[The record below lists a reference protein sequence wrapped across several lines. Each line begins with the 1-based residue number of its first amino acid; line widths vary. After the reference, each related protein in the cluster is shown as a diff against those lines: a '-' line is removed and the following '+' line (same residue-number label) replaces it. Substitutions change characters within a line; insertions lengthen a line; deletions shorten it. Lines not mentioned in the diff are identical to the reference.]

1 MVIGWVERQSS
12 RQQEH
17 LQNRT
22 RTSLRT
28 IDIMTYSFEP
38 FLKHLGTN
46 WYDDD
51 QLLQR
56 LLTHFAASAAR
67 DAGPALRDWGALCA
81 GTLRDLAEESARPE
95 NRPYLRQFDPYNRRV
110 DEIVLPAS
118 TTRALQIVEGE
129 HRLGAVRGDPHVFTA
144 QWYLY
149 FQNSEAGVSCSLACT
164 DGMVRALERLGDRPI
179 HADVVR
185 QVRESSAE
193 RYTHGAQ
200 FVTEIQGGSDAGAN
214 LLEARRVGER
224 WTLHG
229 QKWFCSN
236 INADYFLV
244 TGRPEGA
251 EPGGRGVALFLVP
264 AYSDENRRIR
274 NGYTIDRL
282 KDKLGTCELA
292 TAEVTFAGAEAHP
305 VGPLDR
311 GLANVTSLVL
321 VTSRVAC
328 IGVAAA
334 FLRRAE
340 RIATAYADFRRV
352 FNRKLAEFPLVRETL
367 DEIRAAGERSLAS
380 LLELTR
386 MWRVADQS
394 GSETSTEALDFRYL
408 LSLAKPVLTRE
419 ATILIH
425 EAIMLLGG
433 NGVEERFSP
442 LPRLW
447 RDAIVMETWEGS
459 HNVLFTQALRDMM
472 RHEVDPAAFV
482 RRVAGQVR
490 PDLAREL
497 SGILGSGADPEAT
510 IALARFAPKLVHA
523 FGESA
528 LAR

>member
-1 MVIGWVERQSS
+1 MA
-12 RQQEH
+12 
-17 LQNRT
+17 
-22 RTSLRT
+22 
-28 IDIMTYSFEP
+28 YSFDP
-38 FLKHLGTN
+38 FLKLLGHN

-51 QLLQR
+51 PLLQR
-56 LLTHFAASAAR
+56 LLSRLAGRAAR
-67 DAGPALRDWGALCA
+67 DAESALRDWGAMCA
-81 GTLRDLAEESARPE
+81 GTLCELAEESARLE
-95 NRPYLRQFDPYNRRV
+95 NRPHLRHFDPYNRRV

-129 HRLGAVRGDPHVFTA
+129 HNLGALRGDPHVFTA
-144 QWYLY
+144 KWYLY
-149 FQNSEAGVSCSLACT
+149 LQNGEAGVGCSLACT

-185 QVRESSAE
+185 QVRESSVE

-214 LLEARRVGER
+214 LLEARQDGER

-264 AYSDENRRIR
+264 AYSDGARRLR

-292 TAEVTFAGAEAHP
+292 TAEVTFAGAEAYP

-321 VTSRVAC
+321 VTSRMAC
-328 IGVAAA
+328 IGVATA

-340 RIATAYADFRRV
+340 RTAGAYADFRQA
-352 FNRKLAEFPLVRETL
+352 FNRKLVEFPLVRETL
-367 DEIRAAGERSLAS
+367 EVLRAARERSLAS

-386 MWRVADQS
+386 MWRAADQS
-394 GSETSTEALDFRYL
+394 GSETSGEALDFRYL
-408 LSLAKPVLTRE
+408 LSLTKPVLTRD
-419 ATILIH
+419 ATALIH
-425 EAIMLLGG
+425 ETIMLLGG

-447 RDAIVMETWEGS
+447 RDAIVMETWEGT
-459 HNVLFTQALRDMM
+459 HNVLFTQALRDMT
-472 RHEVDPAAFV
+472 RHQVDPAAFV
-482 RRVAGQVR
+482 GRIAGEPR

-497 SGILGSGADPEAT
+497 SGILASGAETEAT
-510 IALARFAPKLVHA
+510 VALARFAPKLVHA

-528 LAR
+528 LQSRS

>member
-1 MVIGWVERQSS
+1 MS
-12 RQQEH
+12 
-17 LQNRT
+17 
-22 RTSLRT
+22 
-28 IDIMTYSFEP
+28 YSFEP
-38 FLKHLGTN
+38 LLSNLGTN
-46 WYDDD
+46 WYEDDL
-51 QLLQR
+51 LLQR
-56 LLTHFAASAAR
+56 LLTRF
-67 DAGPALRDWGALCA
+67 AGPAAHEAKPALHDWGALCA
-81 GTLRDLAEESARPE
+81 GTLCELAEESARVE
-95 NRPYLRQFDPYNRRV
+95 NRPYLRALDPYNRRV

-118 TTRALQIVEGE
+118 TKRALQIVEGE
-129 HRLGAVRGDPHVFTA
+129 HRLGAARGDPLVFTA
-144 QWYLY
+144 ECYLY
-149 FQNSEAGVSCSLACT
+149 LQNGEAGVGCSLACT

-179 HADVVR
+179 HTAVVR
-185 QVRESSAE
+185 QVRESTVE

-214 LLEARRVGER
+214 LLQARRAGER

-251 EPGGRGVALFLVP
+251 ESGGRGIALFLVP
-264 AYSDENRRIR
+264 AYADEARRAR

-292 TAEVTFAGAEAHP
+292 TAEMTFAGAEAHP
-305 VGPLDR
+305 VGSLDR

-321 VTSRVAC
+321 VTSRMAC

-340 RIATAYADFRRV
+340 RIATTYADFRQTFGR
-352 FNRKLAEFPLVRETL
+352 RLAEFPLVRATL
-367 DEIRAAGERSLAS
+367 DEIRAARERSLAS
-380 LLELTR
+380 LFELTR
-386 MWRVADQS
+386 MWRAADRS

-419 ATILIH
+419 ATLIIH

-459 HNVLFTQALRDMM
+459 HNVLFTQALRDMV

-482 RRVAGQVR
+482 RRVVGEAR
-490 PDLAREL
+490 TDLGREL
-497 SGILGSGADPEAT
+497 SGILASGTEPEPT
-510 IALARFAPKLVHA
+510 VALARFAPKLVLA

-528 LAR
+528 RLR

>member
-1 MVIGWVERQSS
+1 MA
-12 RQQEH
+12 
-17 LQNRT
+17 
-22 RTSLRT
+22 
-28 IDIMTYSFEP
+28 YSFDP
-38 FLKHLGTN
+38 FLESLGKN

-51 QLLQR
+51 PLLQR
-56 LLTHFAASAAR
+56 LLTRFASTAGRAAE
-67 DAGPALRDWGALCA
+67 PAVRDWGALCG
-81 GTLRDLAEESARPE
+81 GTLRQLAEESGRVE
-95 NRPYLRQFDPYNRRV
+95 NRPRLRHFDAHNRRV
-110 DEIVLPAS
+110 DEIVLPTS

-129 HRLGAVRGDPHVFTA
+129 HRLGALRGDPHVFTA
-144 QWYLY
+144 RWYLY
-149 FQNSEAGVSCSLACT
+149 LQNGEAGVGCSLACT

-193 RYTHGAQ
+193 RYSHGAQ

-214 LLEARRVGER
+214 LLEARRNGER

-236 INADYFLV
+236 VNANYFLV

-264 AYSDENRRIR
+264 AYADEAQRVR

-321 VTSRVAC
+321 VTSRMAC
-328 IGVAAA
+328 VGVAAA

-340 RIATAYADFRRV
+340 RIATAYAEFRQA
-352 FNRKLAEFPLVRETL
+352 FSRKLAEFPLVRDTL
-367 DEIRAAGERSLAS
+367 EEIRAARGRSLAA
-380 LLELTR
+380 LFELTR
-386 MWRVADQS
+386 LWHAADRS

-419 ATILIH
+419 ATVFIH

-447 RDAIVMETWEGS
+447 RDAVVMETWEGS
-459 HNVLFTQALRDMM
+459 HNVLFTQALRDMT
-472 RHEVDPAAFV
+472 RHEVDAAAFV
-482 RRVAGQVR
+482 RRVAGEAR
-490 PDLAREL
+490 ADLAREL
-497 SGILGSGADPEAT
+497 SGILAAATEPEAT
-510 IALARFAPKLVHA
+510 VALARFAPKLVHA
-523 FGESA
+523 FAESA
-528 LAR
+528 LRRGAEPRS

>member
-1 MVIGWVERQSS
+1 
-12 RQQEH
+12 
-17 LQNRT
+17 
-22 RTSLRT
+22 
-28 IDIMTYSFEP
+28 MTYSFDR
-38 FLKHLGTN
+38 FLEQLGQN

-51 QLLQR
+51 PLLQQLLSR
-56 LLTHFAASAAR
+56 FAAEEAHDVS
-67 DAGPALRDWGALCA
+67 PALRDWGGLCA
-81 GTLRDLAEESARPE
+81 GTLRELAEQSARLE
-95 NRPYLRQFDPYNRRV
+95 NRPSLRPFDAYNHRV

-129 HRLGAVRGDPHVFTA
+129 HRLGSLRGDPHVFTA
-144 QWYLY
+144 QWYLCL
-149 FQNSEAGVSCSLACT
+149 QNGEAGVGCSLACT
-164 DGMVRALERLGDRPI
+164 DGMVRALECLGDRAI

-185 QVRESSAE
+185 QVRESNIE

-214 LLEARRVGER
+214 RLEARRAGER

-244 TGRPEGA
+244 TGRPVGA

-264 AYSDENRRIR
+264 AYADKAQGVR

-292 TAEVTFAGAEAHP
+292 TAEVTFAGAVAHP

-311 GLANVTSLVL
+311 GLANITSLVL
-321 VTSRVAC
+321 VTSRMAC

-340 RIATAYADFRRV
+340 RLAKAYAEFRQA
-352 FNRKLAEFPLVRETL
+352 FGRKLGEFPLVRETL
-367 DEIRAAGERSLAS
+367 DEIRAGRERSLAS
-380 LLELTR
+380 LFELTR
-386 MWRVADQS
+386 MWRAADQS
-394 GSETSTEALDFRYL
+394 GSETSTDALDFRYL
-408 LSLAKPVLTRE
+408 LSLAKPVLTRD
-419 ATILIH
+419 ATVLLH

-447 RDAIVMETWEGS
+447 RDAIVMETWEGA
-459 HNVLFTQALRDMM
+459 HNVLFTQALRDMT

-482 RRVAGQVR
+482 GRVAGEAR

-497 SGILGSGADPEAT
+497 SGILASGAEPEAT
-510 IALARFAPKLVHA
+510 VALARFAPKLVHA

-528 LAR
+528 LHGARG